1 MGLPESDMK
10 HKVSGIGLGGEEETA
25 SLRRKGSGENS
36 WPWPHK
42 ALQNVNWAGSPQT
55 QSMGPCSLHAK
66 SPRQAAFGTRW
77 LPLRPFLSLLESCF
91 HPTAPC
97 TCSFKIASDLHVA
110 NPPAGPTAVISDQQQ
125 QVTQTSLFGSVAWVV
140 TYLPDCSFSKP
151 SEGASLSPRPPHH
164 GGTQGIGLNPLVASA
179 FEIITASVEG
189 SLLDLRKRTALSF
202 LLPHSPD
209 ALLGPR
215 SAPACAPNTAVCL
228 GLARYPWCEYPVA
241 YSRKART
248 VLQRFRTVL
257 DTHHAPSR
265 HFTPLLIQ
273 PFSHYGMRMTVDHH
287 IHSLDLTIQI

>member
-1 MGLPESDMK
+1 MAAQGTAKCELGWKPTDPK
-10 HKVSGIGLGGEEETA
+10 HG
-25 SLRRKGSGENS
+25 
-36 WPWPHK
+36 
-42 ALQNVNWAGSPQT
+42 ALQPPRKEPQAGGLWHTVAASP
-55 QSMGPCSLHAK
+55 PI
-66 SPRQAAFGTRW
+66 
-77 LPLRPFLSLLESCF
+77 LSLLESCF
-91 HPTAPC
+91 HPTAPW

-151 SEGASLSPRPPHH
+151 SEGASSSPRPPYH

-215 SAPACAPNTAVCL
+215 SAP
-228 GLARYPWCEYPVA
+228 
-241 YSRKART
+241 
-248 VLQRFRTVL
+248 
-257 DTHHAPSR
+257 
-265 HFTPLLIQ
+265 
-273 PFSHYGMRMTVDHH
+273 
-287 IHSLDLTIQI
+287 SLCS